1 MTAADARKRAERRGR
16 FSEVLAE
23 GLLRLKGYSIL
34 ARRLRTP
41 VGEIDLIARR
51 RRLIAFVEVKARRDA
66 ALARESITGRQKAR
80 LQRAALAFCA
90 QRPEFEGFD
99 MRFDAILI
107 VPGAWPRHLQNIWD
121 LG

>member
-1 MTAADARKRAERRGR
+1 MTGVEARKRAERRGR
-16 FSEVLAE
+16 LSEVLAE

-41 VGEIDLIARR
+41 VGEIDLVARR
-51 RRLIAFVEVKARRDA
+51 RRLIAFVEVKARRNEA
-66 ALARESITGRQKAR
+66 QARESITDRQKAR
-80 LQRAALAFCA
+80 LQRAARAFCA
-90 QRPEFEGFD
+90 RRPEFEGFD